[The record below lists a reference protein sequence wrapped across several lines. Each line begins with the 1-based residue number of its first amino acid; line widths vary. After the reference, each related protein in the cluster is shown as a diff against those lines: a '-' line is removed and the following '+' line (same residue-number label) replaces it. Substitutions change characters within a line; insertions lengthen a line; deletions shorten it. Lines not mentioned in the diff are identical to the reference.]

1 MQILS
6 RLAINNEGFVF
17 NPMSGD
23 SFQVSETGLFILNEL
38 RAGRAEEAVV
48 RSLMDKYDVTME
60 VAQRDVADFLA
71 NLKHLGLT

>member
-23 SFQVSETGLFILNEL
+23 SFQVSETGLFILSEL
-38 RAGRAEEAVV
+38 RAGRVEENVV
-48 RSLMDKYDVTME
+48 CTLTDKYDVSPE

>member
-6 RLAINNEGFVF
+6 KLAINNEGFVF

-23 SFQVSETGLFILNEL
+23 SFQVSETGLFILSEL
-38 RAGRAEEAVV
+38 RAGHSEEAIV
-48 RSLMDKYDVTME
+48 RTLTDKYE
-60 VAQRDVADFLA
+60 VASEIAQRDVADFLA